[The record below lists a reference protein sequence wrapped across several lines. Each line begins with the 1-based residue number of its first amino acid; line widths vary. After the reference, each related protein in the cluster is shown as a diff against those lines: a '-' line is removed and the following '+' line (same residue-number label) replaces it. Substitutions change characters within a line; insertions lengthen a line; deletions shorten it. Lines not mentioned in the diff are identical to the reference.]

1 MLLLLTALLI
11 AAAPAAPTPTPGIDL
26 TAIDKTVA
34 PGDGFFAYANGAWL
48 KTAEIPADKASF
60 GVWDVLIDA
69 AREHTVEIIQDA
81 AKHPERDA
89 DSAKIGDFY
98 ATYMDEAALEAK
110 GVTPLTA
117 KLDAIAALK
126 DKKELARALGQTLRA
141 DVDSLNNTDFYT
153 PHVMGLW
160 VAQALDEPTQNTP
173 YLFQGGLGLPDRDY
187 YLSRKPEQLAVRTKY
202 EAYLAQLLTLAG
214 QKDATAQARRVVAL
228 ETKLAQA
235 HATRTDSNDVHLV
248 QAWPREAF
256 GKKAPGLDWT
266 AFFEAAQLTES
277 KRVFLWQPKAITGLA
292 ALVGSEKLSTWK
304 EWLTVRALAERAS
317 LLSRAFADADFDF
330 NGKVLE
336 GRLEQRDRWKR
347 GVDLTSEKLGEVV
360 GKRYVQKY
368 FPPEAKVKAQAMV
381 DAVVKAFGQRLAA
394 LPWMSPATK
403 AKAQEKVATLR
414 VGVGYPDHWSDASSL
429 QIVKGD
435 LVGNVERVEA
445 FEYQQ
450 ALAKLKQPVDRDEW
464 WMTPQTIN
472 AVNLPLQN
480 ALNFPAAILQPPFF
494 DPSADPA
501 ANFGA
506 IGAIIGHEISH
517 SFDDSG
523 AEFDATGKLSNWWT
537 PEDQKHFKAAGD
549 ALVKQVDGY
558 EPLPGVH
565 LNGRQT
571 LSENI
576 ADVAGVAVAFDAYQA
591 TAGAT
596 KAPISGLTGEQRF
609 FIAFAQTWRVKMREP
624 MLRKRII
631 GDGHA
636 PGMFR
641 PETVRNLDG
650 WYTAFDVKPGQHLAL
665 PAAERVRI
673 W

>member
-1 MLLLLTALLI
+1 
-11 AAAPAAPTPTPGIDL
+11 
-26 TAIDKTVA
+26 VA
-34 PGDGFFAYANGAWL
+34 
-48 KTAEIPADKASF
+48 
-60 GVWDVLIDA
+60 
-69 AREHTVEIIQDA
+69 
-81 AKHPERDA
+81 
-89 DSAKIGDFY
+89 
-98 ATYMDEAALEAK
+98 
-110 GVTPLTA
+110 
-117 KLDAIAALK
+117 
-126 DKKELARALGQTLRA
+126 
-141 DVDSLNNTDFYT
+141 
-153 PHVMGLW
+153 
-160 VAQALDEPTQNTP
+160 
-173 YLFQGGLGLPDRDY
+173 
-187 YLSRKPEQLAVRTKY
+187 
-202 EAYLAQLLTLAG
+202 
-214 QKDATAQARRVVAL
+214 
-228 ETKLAQA
+228 
-235 HATRTDSNDVHLV
+235 
-248 QAWPREAF
+248 
-256 GKKAPGLDWT
+256 
-266 AFFEAAQLTES
+266 
-277 KRVFLWQPKAITGLA
+277 
-292 ALVGSEKLSTWK
+292 
-304 EWLTVRALAERAS
+304 
-317 LLSRAFADADFDF
+317 
-330 NGKVLE
+330 
-336 GRLEQRDRWKR
+336 
-347 GVDLTSEKLGEVV
+347 
-360 GKRYVQKY
+360 KY

-381 DAVVKAFGQRLAA
+381 DAVVKAFGARLAA
-394 LPWMSPATK
+394 LTWMSPATK

-414 VGVGYPDHWSDASSL
+414 VGVGYPDHWSDTSSL
-429 QIVKGD
+429 QILKGD

-445 FEYQQ
+445 FQYHQ

-558 EPLPGVH
+558 EALPGVH

-576 ADVAGVAVAFDAYQA
+576 ADVAGLAAAFDAYLA
-591 TAGAT
+591 TASN
-596 KAPISGLTGEQRF
+596 KAPISGFTGEQRF

-631 GDGHA
+631 GDGHS

-665 PAAERVRI
+665 PASERVRI

>member
-1 MLLLLTALLI
+1 MLLLLTALLSG
-11 AAAPAAPTPTPGIDL
+11 ATPAVTPPGIDL
-26 TAIDKTVA
+26 SAIDKTVA
-34 PGDGFFAYANGAWL
+34 PGDGFFAWANGAWL

-60 GVWDVLIDA
+60 GVWDVLIDS
-69 AREHTVEIIQDA
+69 ARQHTVEIIQDA

-89 DSAKIGDFY
+89 DTAKIGDFY
-98 ATYMDEAALEAK
+98 ATFMDEAALEAK
-110 GVTPLTA
+110 GVAPLA
-117 KLDAIAALK
+117 PKLAAIAALK
-126 DKKELARALGQTLRA
+126 DKKALARALGQTLRA
-141 DVDSLNNTDFYT
+141 DVDSLNNTHLHT
-153 PHVMGLW
+153 PHLLGLW
-160 VAQALDEPTQNTP
+160 VAQGLDEPTQNLP
-173 YLFQGGLGLPDRDY
+173 YLMQGGLGLPDRDY
-187 YLSRKPEQLAVRTKY
+187 YVSKKPEQLAVRAKY

-214 QKDATAQARRVVAL
+214 QKDAAAQAKRVVAL

-248 QAWPREAF
+248 AAWPREALA
-256 GKKAPGLDWT
+256 KKAPGLDWA
-266 AFFEAAQLTES
+266 AFLEGAELSEA
-277 KRVFLWQPKAITGLA
+277 RRFFLWQPKAITGIS

-304 EWLTVRALAERAS
+304 EWMTVHAIADVAP
-317 LLSRAFADADFDF
+317 LLSRAFVDADFDF

-336 GRLEQRDRWKR
+336 GRLEQRERWKR

-360 GKRYVQKY
+360 GQRYVQKY
-368 FPPEAKVKAQAMV
+368 FPPEAKAKAQAMV

-394 LPWMSPATK
+394 LTWMSPATK
-403 AKAQEKVATLR
+403 AKAQEKLATLR
-414 VGVGYPDHWSDASSL
+414 VGVGYPDRWSDASSL
-429 QIVKGD
+429 QILKGD
-435 LVGNVERVEA
+435 LVGNVERVDA
-445 FEYQQ
+445 FQYHQ
-450 ALAKLKQPVDRDEW
+450 ALARLKQPVDRDQW

-494 DPSADPA
+494 DPAADPA

-523 AEFDATGKLSNWWT
+523 AEFDAKGVLSNWWT
-537 PEDQKHFKAAGD
+537 PEDHAHFKAAGD
-549 ALVKQVDGY
+549 QLVRQVDAY
-558 EPLPGVH
+558 EALPGLH
-565 LNGRQT
+565 LNGTQT

-576 ADVAGVAVAFDAYQA
+576 ADVAGLAAAFDAWKA

-596 KAPISGLTGEQRF
+596 RSTLGGFTGEQRF

-631 GDGHA
+631 GDGHS

-650 WYTAFDVKPGQHLAL
+650 WYTAFEVKPGQKLAL
-665 PAAERVRI
+665 PEAERVRV